1 MSLPLPETK
10 QCYKCKHFLPLEEF
24 HKDKL
29 KQDGLQSHCKKCGRK
44 YQESRR
50 KKLSKR
56 KSIKVPKYK
65 KCLLCKEVKESK
77 FFNVERGR
85 LDGLQNRC
93 IPCVRR
99 LQLKIKYHITP
110 EEWEIIFDKQ
120 GRRCAICNNNVTNKV
135 GWVLDH
141 NHETGKNRAILCDSC
156 NKMLGHAK
164 ENQQTLIAGANYLK
178 SDGLSWMN

>member
-1 MSLPLPETK
+1 MSRLPKTK
-10 QCYKCKHFLPLEEF
+10 KCYKCKQILPLEKF
-24 HKDKL
+24 YKDNSK
-29 KQDGLQSHCKKCGRK
+29 KDGRQTHCSECSRK
-44 YQESRR
+44 YDVKRR

-56 KSIKVPKYK
+56 KVIKVPKYK
-65 KCLLCKEVKESK
+65 KCLLCKEVKSSK
-77 FFNVERGR
+77 EFNLERGR
-85 LDGLQNRC
+85 VDGLQNRC

-99 LQLKIKYHITP
+99 LQLKIKYGITP
-110 EEWEIIFDKQ
+110 EQWEEIFNKQ

-164 ENQQTLIAGANYLK
+164 ENQNTLIAGANYLK
-178 SDGLSWMN
+178 SDGLSWIN